1 MLNVTR
7 HRGNEY
13 KSKPQWDIISHKSE
27 WLKWTSQE
35 TTDVGRDAEEG
46 NPLTLLMGLEA
57 GTATLENSMEVPQ
70 KVENRATQ
78 RPSNCTTRDLYQRY
92 KCNDLKGHLH
102 HNVYSNFILRD
113 QERERGST
121 SGRRSRGSGSS
132 RLPTE
137 QTAWSGWGSIPGP
150 WNYDLSWRQALNGL
164 SPQEP
169 QYPTLDLI
177 LGMQWEDTFYKK
189 GLRKNILDGNTCNIQ
204 LILDQ
209 HGFELH
215 RSTRLTRRLWYCISV
230 FSLPAVFPSNIF
242 FSSLF

>member
-1 MLNVTR
+1 M
-7 HRGNEY
+7 
-13 KSKPQWDIISHKSE
+13 Q
-27 WLKWTSQE
+27 
-35 TTDVGRDAEEG
+35 
-46 NPLTLLMGLEA
+46 A

-78 RPSNCTTRDLYQRY
+78 RPSNCTSRDLSQRY

-102 HNVYSNFILRD
+102 PNVYSSNFILRD
-113 QERERGST
+113 KERESGST
-121 SGRRSRGSGSS
+121 SGRRNRGSGSS

-137 QTAWSGWGSIPGP
+137 QTAWSGRGSIPGP
-150 WNYDLSWRQALNGL
+150 WNYDLSWRQALNWL

-177 LGMQWEDTFYKK
+177 LGIQWEDTFYKK

-209 HGFELH
+209 HGFELC
-215 RSTRLTRRLWYCISV
+215 RSTRLTRRLFLIQYV
-230 FSLPAVFPSNIF
+230 LVYFLFLLFFPVTFFSLVYLRVRI
-242 FSSLF
+242 